1 LTNSAYGCTGNG
13 FLKITTLFQL
23 TNGFQNR
30 RSTPLNGYLPLAQ
43 SALMIYICYKCYY
56 AMKVIYK
63 VTSDATGIVLIK
75 RRKIAKA
82 LRWWLRENG
91 FEFKYNY
98 YFGYV
103 H

>member
-1 LTNSAYGCTGNG
+1 V
-13 FLKITTLFQL
+13 
-23 TNGFQNR
+23 
-30 RSTPLNGYLPLAQ
+30 
-43 SALMIYICYKCYY
+43 
-56 AMKVIYK
+56 KVVYQF
-63 VTSDATGIVLIK
+63 SSEATGVVLIK

-91 FEFKYNY
+91 IAYKYSY